1 MYLKTTA
8 TDATLKETDN
18 VTRIKQ

>member
-8 TDATLKETDN
+8 TDATLKETDD